1 MMSRQG
7 CPVVAAMATLA
18 DRNRNDLSD
27 RATHRDAVRRFLASV
42 TGDSTLA
49 EDLTQETFLRAE
61 RARARYRGDASLKT
75 WLFSIALNLAR
86 DQFRAAARR
95 GIATDLKAA
104 EDLPSAEL
112 GAELAAMQKEMST
125 CIGRYVLQLP
135 GQQREAVALH
145 DIGGLDHAQ
154 IARHLGISEGNAR
167 VLLHRGHAALRRILE
182 ENCILSFDDR
192 IPCEPRTRDQ

>member
-1 MMSRQG
+1 
-7 CPVVAAMATLA
+7 MATLA
-18 DRNRNDLSD
+18 GTNTDDVDDRTAN
-27 RATHRDAVRRFLASV
+27 RDAVRRFLVSI

-49 EDLTQETFLRAE
+49 DDLTQETFLRAE
-61 RARARYRGDASLKT
+61 GARARYRGDASVKT

-86 DQFRAAARR
+86 DHFRAAARR
-95 GIATDLKAA
+95 GVATDLKAA

-154 IARHLGISEGNAR
+154 IARHLGISEANAR
-167 VLLHRGHAALRRILE
+167 VRLHRGRAALRQILE

-192 IPCEPRTRDQ
+192 IPCEPRPRDR